1 MGMARY
7 SLRPPVL
14 FFSRVDTHAASMAE
28 RMCRPWCPRVWMSPR
43 SNKGA
48 GVRILGILAGV
59 WCLALL
65 AACGGGSS
73 STTTTITLVGASC
86 SPTSILSLQ
95 TTQCTAS
102 VSGTGSF
109 SSTVLWTASGGG
121 TITAAGGLFT
131 ATTVPFTTQVT
142 ITATSTQDSTKSGST
157 TITVAAAGTVTSVS
171 ANCSPSSVQT
181 GQLTTCTA
189 TVNGTGSFSTGV
201 TWSAS
206 GGTINPI
213 SGLFSSSSAGTF
225 TITATSQQ
233 DSTKTGTAT
242 VNVAQGVSNSLPIT
256 VDGGPPA
263 LLALGKIYRNGAFV
277 TVTVCTP
284 TGSNCQNIDHVLVD
298 TGSVGLRLFATGS
311 AGGQFD
317 PKGFPPQKDSSGN
330 VIAECNQFVDGFRW
344 GSVSLARIQM
354 AGEIASTVP
363 NATVAGV
370 PIQVIGDPRVP
381 TVPPGCTGLDEST
394 VSVFMAN
401 GVLGVGTHQQDCGS
415 SCVNNIP
422 MIPLYY
428 TCASGTCNPTLL
440 GLPQQ
445 VTNPVWVLPQ
455 DNNGVL
461 VQLPS
466 IPSGGTT
473 TVQGSLIIG
482 IGTQTNNGL
491 GSATVFNTDA
501 NPYFTTNYNG
511 QTNSC
516 SYIDSGS
523 NAYFFSPVPANPLLV
538 TCSSKSA
545 GNGFYCPASLLN
557 LTASNS
563 DVNEVPTNPT
573 TGTVAF
579 NVGNAT
585 TLFSNTSFAAF
596 SELGG
601 PNMPINGCGSFDW
614 GLPFFYG

>member
-1 MGMARY
+1 M
-7 SLRPPVL
+7 
-14 FFSRVDTHAASMAE
+14 
-28 RMCRPWCPRVWMSPR
+28 
-43 SNKGA
+43 
-48 GVRILGILAGV
+48 RILGILAGV

-121 TITAAGGLFT
+121 TITAATGLFT
-131 ATTVPFTTQVT
+131 AETVPFTTQVT
-142 ITATSTQDSTKSGST
+142 ITATSASDSTKSGST

-181 GQLTTCTA
+181 GQSSTCAA

-213 SGLFSSSSAGTF
+213 SGLFSASSKDAY

-242 VNVAQGVSNSLPIT
+242 VNVVQGVNNVLPIV
-256 VDGGPPA
+256 VDGGPA
-263 LLALGKIYRNGAFV
+263 GNYVNGAFTTSGTGV
-277 TVTVCTP
+277 QAVTVCVPGT
-284 TGSNCQNIDHVLVD
+284 NQCQTIDHILVD
-298 TGSVGLRLFATGS
+298 TGSVGLRLLAKG
-311 AGGQFD
+311 AGGQLD
-317 PKGFPPQKDSSGN
+317 LNTVPLPLQQTNGGVTGQCN
-330 VIAECNQFVDGFRW
+330 VFVDGFTW
-344 GSVSLARIQM
+344 GSVSLATIQM

-381 TVPPGCTGLDEST
+381 TVPGSCSSQGMGIDENNLAALG
-394 VSVFMAN
+394 AN
-401 GVLGVGTHQQDCGS
+401 GVLGVGTFEQDCGS
-415 SCVNNIP
+415 FCVSNTSP
-422 MIPLYY
+422 PQYY
-428 TCASGTCNPTLL
+428 ACASGCNPTTQTLA
-440 GLPQQ
+440 QQ
-445 VTNPVWVLPQ
+445 VTNPVWALPQ

-614 GLPFFYG
+614 GLPFFYGKPNGVFTGIEQQPVTGTSYVGPFWAY